1 MGKVLQWSVAILVSI
16 TLLAIIG
23 MQMLARHT
31 AHSRDQSVG
40 ALREKLAQFEDAPP
54 RDGGNASSESPRSGT
69 DSAAPISTP
78 DIEALRAGW
87 QALAV
92 EADAMLE
99 PCELPEGIW
108 VSVVGAARHVEDGAL
123 SAVERERLLAFQ
135 ACRQPYIDEVM
146 ALVRCG
152 VDMDTVFD
160 MPYLLK
166 RLSAFD
172 GPGRASWVLQRRL
185 WISAALEDHGAVLD
199 AFYGLVY
206 LNGFRFRGLPGYW
219 SIGDYSNWELLRPA
233 IESELAS
240 GPRGDALFDLLSH
253 HRNPGF
259 FRAQVRLRAAE
270 IIESYETWNQRP
282 MGFAFREAPVAYFRN
297 WAYPRLTPA
306 LFNHDLDRFSRATA
320 ELLDLVAL
328 PYAEAEPRLASFYEK
343 FDVEPNVSNIK
354 VMRSNSGW
362 YFVVQLSRHDLPN
375 QPDRWASMDIIRLAM
390 LLERHKRADG
400 AYPDSLEV
408 FAGEFGG
415 AVPRNPY
422 LDAPYVYEL
431 ADDAYQLGYTR
442 ELGYEREYVRDADP
456 LVITHYWHDPYGLAS
471 DMDPYGEPE
480 DGEIE

>member
-23 MQMLARHT
+23 MRMLARHT
-31 AHSRDQSVG
+31 AHSRDRSVG
-40 ALREKLAQFEDAPP
+40 ALREKLAQFDDAPP
-54 RDGGNASSESPRSGT
+54 RDGGNASRESPRSGT

-92 EADAMLE
+92 EAGAILE
-99 PCELPEGIW
+99 SCESW
-108 VSVVGAARHVEDGAL
+108 DSVVESALHVEDGAL
-123 SAVERERLLAFQ
+123 SATERERLLAFQ
-135 ACRQPYIDEVM
+135 ACRQRYIDEVM
-146 ALVRCG
+146 ALVGCG
-152 VDMDTVFD
+152 VDLDTVFD

-166 RLSAFD
+166 RRSAFD
-172 GPGRASWVLQRRL
+172 GPMQASWELQNYL
-185 WISAALEDHGAVLD
+185 LASTMLEDHGAVLD
-199 AFYGLVY
+199 AIYGLVY

-219 SIGDYSNWELLRPA
+219 SIGHPVNWNLFRPA

-240 GPRGDALFDLLSH
+240 GPRGDALFDLLSQY
-253 HRNPGF
+253 RNPGF
-259 FRAQVRLRAAE
+259 FRNQVRLRAAE
-270 IIESYETWNQRP
+270 IIETYETWNQRP
-282 MGFAFREAPVAYFRN
+282 IGFAFREAPVTYFRN

-328 PYAEAEPRLASFYEK
+328 PYAEAGPRLASFYEK
-343 FDVEPNVSNIK
+343 FDVEPRVSKMK
-354 VMRSNSGW
+354 VMRSNPGW
-362 YFVVQLSRHDLPN
+362 HFVVQLSRHDLPD
-375 QPDRWASMDIIRLAM
+375 QPGRWASMDIIRLAM
-390 LLERHKRADG
+390 LLERHKRSEG

-408 FAGEFGG
+408 FAGQLGG
-415 AVPRNPY
+415 AVPRNPF

-442 ELGYEREYVRDADP
+442 ELGYERGDVRDADP
-456 LVITHYWHDPYGLAS
+456 RLIPYYWHDPYGFAS
-471 DMDPYGEPE
+471 DMDPYDEPE